1 MQETNQIISGIE
13 GIGTKWFFEFFEEIN
28 IDEIENLIRKVIKE
42 FEENYS
48 RFKETSKLSNL
59 NLNRKFQN
67 TDEEFLDLIN
77 IGKNFYRE
85 SQGIFNFGLAKVLE
99 SRGYDKNY
107 SFEEKDEQEI
117 PDLTSAIEINEKEI
131 KLNGNFDL
139 DFGGFG
145 KGYLIDKLSE
155 KLKAK
160 GIKYFLINGGGDI
173 YVTSDI
179 EKEVKLYLQ
188 NPIKEDEY
196 IFEVQVKNKSLCC
209 SSAFKR
215 NWTTKNTNK
224 NFSHVVKTSN
234 EDKEIAS
241 TFCISPKAVI
251 SDIFCTIAMMKY
263 EEKSFEELCEKYEV
277 KYLAVS
283 ERLEIVGNNGLI

>member
-1 MQETNQIISGIE
+1 MQETNHVISGIE
-13 GIGTKWFFEFFEEIN
+13 GIGTIWFFEFFEDLDVN
-28 IDEIENLIRKVIKE
+28 KFSNLIKKEIKE

-48 RFKETSKLSNL
+48 RFKETSKLSKL
-59 NLNRKFQN
+59 NYDRTFLNA
-67 TDEEFLDLIN
+67 DEEFLDLVN
-77 IGKNFYRE
+77 IGKNFYKE
-85 SQGIFNFGLAKVLE
+85 SQAIFNFGLAKVLE

-117 PDLTSAIEINEKEI
+117 PDLTTAIQINEKEI
-131 KLNGNFDL
+131 KLKGNFDL

-145 KGYLIDKLSE
+145 KGYLIDKLSDKFKSE
-155 KLKAK
+155 GL
-160 GIKYFLINGGGDI
+160 KYFLINGGGDI
-173 YVTSDI
+173 YVTSDK

-196 IFEVQVKNKSLCC
+196 IFEVNIKNKSLCC

-215 NWTTKNTNK
+215 NWKTKNTNK

-263 EEKSFEELCEKYEV
+263 GEKSFEELCEKYEV

-283 ERLEIVGNNGLI
+283 EELEIVGNNGLI